1 MKRNKLVTQTLWAFG
16 GGIAMG
22 LTSAPLEA
30 WYLAWVAIAPLW
42 ILVHQVPTNS
52 PSVSAKKPWATIK
65 NLWRRYQNPLIFSLA
80 WGMGYQGLTL
90 FWITG
95 IHPMTW
101 MGVPWFWSLCIAA
114 IAWLIITVWGMGIPL
129 LWTMGMIIFQEL
141 SPAAPL
147 GWTGKLRRLIYG
159 TALWCVLEYLWSQG
173 DLFWHFLAFSQSP
186 HNLAI
191 LQLSKWSGFTTVS
204 MVILLVNGC
213 LAEFWLDFF
222 SPIRKQTSAK
232 LFLILGLIFFAG
244 FHLLGWNILAT
255 TKTTTD
261 QPAKVGIIQGN
272 IPNEIKLYEEGTTG
286 AIANY
291 TKGYQTLAKNSPDL
305 IITPE
310 TALPFK
316 IEQVIGWNDFYQAV
330 LTEKIPVILGAF
342 GTENENFTNSLFTIG
357 SQGEILSRYNKQQ
370 LVPLGEYI
378 PFESILGKFIDRL
391 SPLDAHLVRGQ
402 NPAVVNTPLG
412 KTTIAICYESAYP
425 EHFRRQTAAGGT
437 LIIVSSNDAHYSP
450 TMPAQHHA
458 LDVMQAIANGRWT
471 VRASNTGYSG
481 IISPTGE
488 TIWKSQLN
496 HYETY
501 TGMIYLDANRNTYV
515 RFGNWLVKL
524 SAITVILLGILPQLK
539 TCLNICL
546 KSKELKFK

>member
-1 MKRNKLVTQTLWAFG
+1 
-16 GGIAMG
+16 MG

-42 ILVHQVPTNS
+42 ILIHRVPPNS
-52 PSVSAKKPWATIK
+52 STIFAKQPWATLK
-65 NLWRRYQNPLIFSLA
+65 NFWRRYQNPLIFSLA
-80 WGMGYQGLTL
+80 WGVGYQGLTL

-114 IAWLIITVWGMGIPL
+114 IAWLIITIWGMGIPL
-129 LWTMGMIIFQEL
+129 LWTVGMILFREL
-141 SPAAPL
+141 SPAVSL
-147 GWTGKLRRLIYG
+147 GWTGKLRRLVYG

-213 LAEFWLDFF
+213 LAEFWIDFF
-222 SPIRKQTSAK
+222 SPSRKQTSAK
-232 LFLILGLIFFAG
+232 LFLILGIIFFVG
-244 FHLLGWNILAT
+244 FHLLGWNILVTAT
-255 TKTTTD
+255 TTTD
-261 QPAKVGIIQGN
+261 QPAKIGIIQGN
-272 IPNEIKLYEEGTTG
+272 IPNDIKLYEEGTTG

-291 TKGYQTLAKNSPDL
+291 TKGYQTLAKDSPNL

-316 IEQVIGWNDFYQAV
+316 IEQVIGWSKFYQAIIA
-330 LTEKIPVILGAF
+330 EKVPVVLGAF
-342 GTENENFTNSLFTIG
+342 GTENKNFTNSLFTIG

-378 PFESILGKFIDRL
+378 PFESIVGKFIDRL
-391 SPLDAHLVRGQ
+391 SPLDAHLVKGQ
-402 NPAVVNTPLG
+402 NPVVINTPLG
-412 KTTIAICYESAYP
+412 KATVAICYESAYP
-425 EHFRRQTAAGGT
+425 EHFRRQTVAGGT
-437 LIIVSSNDAHYSP
+437 FIIISSNDAHYSP

-458 LDVMQAIANGRWT
+458 LDVMQAIANSRWT

-481 IISPTGE
+481 IISPTGQ

-496 HYETY
+496 QYKTH
-501 TGMIYLDANRNTYV
+501 TGTIYLDTYQNTYV
-515 RFGNWLVKL
+515 NFGNWLVKL
-524 SAITVILLGILPQLK
+524 SVITILVFGIWPQLK
-539 TCLNICL
+539 IQI
-546 KSKELKFK
+546 KHFSEE